1 MSSADGSN
9 REKRKGYSNP
19 PEPFWADASDEQPIR
34 GYLWRAAGVAAGRS
48 RPVVIIN
55 SATSVLCQYYFR
67 FADYLAVHGFN
78 VIVYD
83 YRGIGLSRPTSLRG
97 FDASWL
103 DWGSRDFEAVLKF
116 ARKSF
121 PDQPIS
127 VVAHSVGG
135 FLLGL
140 AGSNDQVSRAI
151 TIGAQY
157 AYWRDYAPHAK
168 GSMLLKWHLVMPIA
182 TFLFGYF
189 PGKRLGW
196 LEDTPRGIVRDWI
209 FSRPRFED
217 TWRGAASMRYP
228 DKDALVRQ
236 FAKIKAPILAID
248 VEDDEFGTPQ
258 AIERLH
264 AYFTNSDVSRLRISP
279 QAIGEQ
285 SVGHFGFFNRRFA
298 TTLWPIALRWLNS
311 EDSQR
316 AIGNSGG

>member
-1 MSSADGSN
+1 MSTMDAQHG
-9 REKRKGYSNP
+9 EKRTDYSNP
-19 PEPFWADASDEQPIR
+19 PEPFWVDASDEQPIK
-34 GYLWRAAGVAAGRS
+34 GFLWRATGVAAGRS

-67 FADYLAVHGFN
+67 FAEYLAAHDFN

-83 YRGIGLSRPTSLRG
+83 YRGIGLSRPYSLRG

-116 ARKSF
+116 AQKSF

-140 AGSNDQVSRAI
+140 ARSNDQVSRAI
-151 TIGAQY
+151 TIGSQY
-157 AYWRDYAPHAK
+157 AYWRDYASHAK
-168 GSMLLKWHLVMPIA
+168 GRMLLKWHLLMPLA
-182 TFLFGYF
+182 TILFGYF

-196 LEDTPRGIVRDWI
+196 LEDTPKGVVRDWV
-209 FSRPRFED
+209 FSQPRFED

-228 DKDALVRQ
+228 DKEALVQQ
-236 FAKIKAPILAID
+236 FAKIRAPILAID

-264 AYFTNSDVSRLRISP
+264 AYFINCRISRLRISP
-279 QAIGEQ
+279 QMLGEQ

-298 TTLWPIALRWLNS
+298 KTLWPIALRWLDS
-311 EDSQR
+311 EDNWYTSDD
-316 AIGNSGG
+316 GGG